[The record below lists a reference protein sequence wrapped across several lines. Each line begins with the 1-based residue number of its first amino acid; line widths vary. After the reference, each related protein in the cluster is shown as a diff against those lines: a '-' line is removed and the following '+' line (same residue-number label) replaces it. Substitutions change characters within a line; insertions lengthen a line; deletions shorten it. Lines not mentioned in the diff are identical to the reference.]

1 MNKNAY
7 EIRLDVLTLAH
18 ADLMSIYHEKLHNAK
33 KRMVDNG
40 QGWIEDKL
48 DQSVYDDLLPSTNQI
63 IERANELYK
72 FVEG

>member
-18 ADLMSIYHEKLHNAK
+18 ADLMNIYHEKLHNAK
-33 KRMVDNG
+33 KKMVDDG
-40 QGWIEDKL
+40 HGWVEEKID
-48 DQSVYDDLLPSTNQI
+48 DSVFQDFLPTPKQI

>member
-18 ADLMSIYHEKLHNAK
+18 TDLMSIYHEKLHNAK
-33 KRMVDNG
+33 KRMIDDGN
-40 QGWIEDKL
+40 GWIEDKL
-48 DQSVYDDLLPSTNQI
+48 DESVYDNLLPTSKQI
-63 IERANELYK
+63 IDRANELYK